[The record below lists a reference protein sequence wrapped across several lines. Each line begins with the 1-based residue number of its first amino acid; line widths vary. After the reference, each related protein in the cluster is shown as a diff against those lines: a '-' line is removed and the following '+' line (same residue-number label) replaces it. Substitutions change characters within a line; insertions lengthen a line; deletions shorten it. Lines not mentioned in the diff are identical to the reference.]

1 MYPTEGAKDHIGALQ
16 AWDIRTLKKKWQV
29 NFPGPNWG
37 PVLSTEGGV
46 VFVGGTGDAMFRAFD
61 GESGDLLW
69 EHQMDGGIVAPPTS
83 FEVDGKQYIAV
94 TTGWG
99 VDADRFQGFI
109 DAGMGTETSIPQGG
123 TIWVF
128 AL

>member
-1 MYPTEGAKDHIGALQ
+1 
-16 AWDIRTLKKKWQV
+16 
-29 NFPGPNWG
+29 
-37 PVLSTEGGV
+37 
-46 VFVGGTGDAMFRAFD
+46 
-61 GESGDLLW
+61 
-69 EHQMDGGIVAPPTS
+69 MDGGIIAPPTS

-99 VDADRFQGFI
+99 VDGDRFQGFI
-109 DAGMGTETSIPQGG
+109 DAGMGTETKIPQGG